1 MPEDISILEK
11 EEIIY
16 INSKGNIKLDDLFHS
31 YKSVMQINSDKN
43 LDKVLVDARE
53 QTSLPS
59 LIALYVFGEK
69 LSQHFQHVK
78 HAIVVSPKSPKD
90 LGFIETVSKNR
101 GVNIKIFNS
110 IDLTLAWL
118 NNYKTPNFH

>member
-43 LDKVLVDARE
+43 IDKVLVDARE

-69 LSQHFQHVK
+69 LSQHFQHAK

-110 IDLTLAWL
+110 IDLALAWL
-118 NNYKTPNFH
+118 NNYKTSNFH